1 MIQIQE
7 LTTRIINTPSL
18 GLLSI
23 LSDLGELDDKDRK
36 QVLETAR
43 VAYDNAIEK
52 EEPTAWDYGCYRD

>member
-1 MIQIQE
+1 MIQIHE
-7 LTTRIINTPSL
+7 LTTRIINTPNL

-23 LSDLGELDDKDRK
+23 LSEIGELDDKGRE

-43 VAYDNAIEK
+43 VAYDNAIQK